1 MSVKVINPDSALIC
15 ETESE
20 TWRNLYIHTHMH
32 TSEHILLVRPY
43 GAFQSQCYITKFKTA
58 ESQTHNNDNLRR
70 RQMSIF
76 HGRLFSSNKKILHIL
91 LFSSCM

>member
-1 MSVKVINPDSALIC
+1 MAVEVINPDSAFC

-20 TWRNLYIHTHMH
+20 TWRNLYIHTH
-32 TSEHILLVRPY
+32 TSVHILLARPY
-43 GAFQSQCYITKFKTA
+43 GAFQSQCYITKFKNV

-70 RQMSIF
+70 RQMSIS
-76 HGRLFSSNKKILHIL
+76 HGRLIVFLQLKVLHIL